1 MRIGIDVGSTTIK
14 CVVLDDENKIIHNS
28 YERHFAMITEK
39 TKEVMEGIKEKF
51 DIKEPV
57 YLAISGSAGMGLAEN
72 AGIPFV
78 QEVYATKVAVSNRI
92 PDTDV
97 VIELG
102 GEDAKILFLKGNLE
116 VRMNGTCAGGTGA
129 FADQMASL
137 MNITGDEMNELAM
150 NSDKIYSIAS
160 RCGVFAKTDIQPLL
174 NQGARKED
182 ISASI
187 YKAIVNQTI
196 TGLAQGHPIEGNV
209 VYLGGPLTFMSYLR
223 DSFDEALKLKGT
235 LPDDSLLFVALGA
248 AYYANESIDLDA
260 ALEKI
265 GEKKEF
271 SAESALEPLFKDE
284 EEYREFSERHA
295 KATVKHRDSFEM
307 DEEVFL
313 GIDSGSTTLKL
324 VLIDNDGNILYD
336 RYTSNQGRPIDVVVE
351 LLKEMYEKYPDLKV
365 TSAAVTG
372 YGEEMMKS
380 ALGIDLGI
388 VETVAHFTA
397 AKFFLPDVQF
407 IIDIGGQDMKCFKI
421 VNGAIDNIFL
431 NEACSSGCGSF
442 LQTFAGSLGYEI
454 AEFAKIGLFGQKPV
468 DLGSRCTVFM
478 NSSVKQAQKEG
489 VSVEDISAGLSISVV
504 KNALYKVIRV
514 HTAKELGERIVVQGG
529 TFLNDAVLRAFEK
542 ELGVNV
548 IRPDIAGMM
557 GAYGAALYASH
568 TFAAAKKLDSV
579 ITVSGKVTEKNVE
592 TEEQNGIGN
601 TNANDNGNGNENP
614 VRGLISKEELDA
626 FTYETKSINCNGCNN
641 HCNLTVNTF
650 PGGRKFIG
658 GNKCEKPVTKK
669 ASDDSLNLYEYKL
682 DYFRKTLEHQPE
694 NPKGTIGLPMALNM
708 YEMMPFWHAFF
719 TSMGYK
725 VQISGFSNRKMYIKG
740 QGTIPSDTVCFPAKM
755 VHGHI
760 IQLIEDEVDAIFFP
774 CLTFNFNEKRGENH
788 YNCAVI
794 AGYPEVI
801 GANIRDF
808 GKCKY
813 ICEYLGPHNKKHF
826 KKSMWELMNKYFE
839 PSSKSEVY
847 SACDVA
853 YAAYELYVND
863 IRNQAIKIIGQCR
876 MQGKKIVCLAGRPYH
891 TDPEINHG
899 IHKLI
904 AQLGFGVI
912 SEDSVSYYMKKITL
926 NLRNQWTYHARLFS
940 AAAYVSRQPD
950 MYLVH
955 LVSFGCGL
963 DAITTDEVRSILE
976 SEGQLYTQ
984 IKIDEVTNL
993 GAVKIRLRSLIAAIK
1008 QAEEEKAQIEN
1019 KNLDV

>member
-1 MRIGIDVGSTTIK
+1 MNQTKGDAGFVSGRILREEDEMRIGIDVGSTTIK

-28 YERHFAMITEK
+28 YERHFAMIIEK
-39 TKEVMEGIKEKF
+39 TKEVVEGVIKKF
-51 DIKEPV
+51 NITEPV
-57 YLAISGSAGMGLAEN
+57 KLAISGSAGMGLAEN

-150 NSDKIYSIAS
+150 NSDKVYSIAS

-223 DSFDEALKLKGT
+223 DSFDEALHLKGT

-248 AYYANESIDLDA
+248 AYYANESIDLNE
-260 ALEKI
+260 ALAKI
-265 GEKKEF
+265 GEKREF
-271 SAESALEPLFKDE
+271 SADNALEPLFKDE
-284 EEYREFSERHA
+284 AEYKEFSERHA
-295 KATVKHRDSFEM
+295 KDTVQHRDSF
-307 DEEVFL
+307 DISEEVFL

-324 VLIDNDGNILYD
+324 VLIDKDGSILYS

-351 LLKEMYEKYPDLKV
+351 LLKEMYEKYPDIKV

-397 AKFFLPDVQF
+397 AKFFLPDVEF

-421 VNGAIDNIFL
+421 RNGAIDNIFL

-454 AEFAKIGLFGQKPV
+454 AEFAKIGLFGKKPV

-514 HTAKELGERIVVQGG
+514 NTAKELGERIVVQGG

-557 GAYGAALYASH
+557 GAYGAALYAERSH
-568 TFAAAKKLDSV
+568 AAAV
-579 ITVSGKVTEKNVE
+579 RSGKVSRDAK
-592 TEEQNGIGN
+592 
-601 TNANDNGNGNENP
+601 
-614 VRGLISKEELDA
+614 GLISKQELDE
-626 FTYETKSINCNGCNN
+626 FTYETKSINCSGCNN

-650 PGGRKFIG
+650 PGGRRFIG
-658 GNKCEKPVTKK
+658 GNKCEKPVTQKS
-669 ASDDSLNLYEYKL
+669 SDDSHNLYEYKL
-682 DYFRKTLEHQPE
+682 KYFEKLLETQPTE
-694 NPKGTIGLPMALNM
+694 PKQIVGLPMALNM
-708 YEMMPFWHAFF
+708 YEMLPFWHAFF
-719 TSMGYK
+719 TKLGYGVK
-725 VQISGFSNRKMYIKG
+725 ISGFSNRKMYIKG

-760 IQLIEDEVDAIFFP
+760 IKLIEDEVDAIFFP
-774 CLTFNFNEKRGENH
+774 CLTFNFNEHHGENH

-801 GANIRDF
+801 GANIRNF
-808 GKCKY
+808 GKSKY
-813 ICEYLGPHNKKHF
+813 ICEYLGPHNKGHF
-826 KKSMWELMNKYFE
+826 KKSMWELMNKHFG
-839 PSSKSEVY
+839 PVSRGEVNA
-847 SACDVA
+847 ACEAAYAA
-853 YAAYELYVND
+853 YAAYENAMRV
-863 IRNQAIKIIGQCR
+863 RAAEIIDECR
-876 MQGKKIVCLAGRPYH
+876 QQGKKIVCLAGRPYH

-912 SEDSVSYYMKKITL
+912 SEDSISHHMKKLTL

-976 SEGQLYTQ
+976 SEGCLYTQ

-1008 QAEEEKAQIEN
+1008 QAEEEASR
-1019 KNLDV
+1019 